1 MPDRLRQ
8 LVGSDEALLLDVDAR
23 LGEALASWVRLAP
36 DRASD
41 ARRGQARVY
50 VHQAPLLGVEVPRV
64 EPALRVGTVGV
75 WVQETGRA
83 VLGSGEGDC
92 AGAVDLDVLQATVV
106 TNNAQGRG
114 QCLHTMLGMAVG
126 LLLGRLGRALVCGA
140 VVAPPGRGAWLLVG
154 EEGAGKTATLLRL
167 AAAGWEYLAVEQA
180 MLRRAP
186 DGGLS
191 VEGWPGPA
199 AAEAE
204 LAGARRQG
212 AAELDGVLMLQQAPQ
227 EETRV
232 SPRHDVD
239 VLGALLPTSPW
250 LRLDQQ
256 SAAGVLRALRQGMR
270 VPLFD
275 LRLGLDSYADP
286 GRLADV
292 LEGLPGS

>member
-106 TNNAQGRG
+106 TSGAQGRG
-114 QCLHTMLGMAVG
+114 QRLHTMLGMAVG

-154 EEGAGKTATLLRL
+154 EEGAAARETAHGGRHRDTGTWAVFWNGTCRYMYVDTVLLDHFRIDT
-167 AAAGWEYLAVEQA
+167 EF
-180 MLRRAP
+180 
-186 DGGLS
+186 GG
-191 VEGWPGPA
+191 
-199 AAEAE
+199 
-204 LAGARRQG
+204 
-212 AAELDGVLMLQQAPQ
+212 M
-227 EETRV
+227 
-232 SPRHDVD
+232 
-239 VLGALLPTSPW
+239 
-250 LRLDQQ
+250 
-256 SAAGVLRALRQGMR
+256 
-270 VPLFD
+270 
-275 LRLGLDSYADP
+275 
-286 GRLADV
+286 
-292 LEGLPGS
+292 